1 MKIYSTKLGKVA
13 NIIMGQSPPGF
24 SYNERGEGLP
34 FYQGVK
40 DFQYRFPTPRVYC
53 TQPSRIAQAG
63 DILIS
68 VRAPIGK
75 SNIISQISALGCAL
89 AVILSSEIFIYI
101 ITEFAFYSFNSRWK

>member
-1 MKIYSTKLGKVA
+1 MKIDSKELGEVA

-34 FYQGVK
+34 FYKGIK
-40 DFQYRFPTPRVYC
+40 DFQYRFPIPRVYC
-53 TQPSRIAQAG
+53 TKPSRTAEAG

-68 VRAPIGK
+68 IRAPIGK
-75 SNIISQISALGCAL
+75 SNIISQISVLGCAL
-89 AVILSSEIFIYI
+89 AVILPSEIFIYI